1 MGTFKGT
8 LKGTQEI
15 KINKINM
22 RRELKEK
29 NVRKIFKKAGSYA
42 VTIPIEMAREMKLRD
57 GQRVEFNLKRKKLII
72 KDWEK

>member
-1 MGTFKGT
+1 
-8 LKGTQEI
+8 
-15 KINKINM
+15 M

-57 GQRVEFNLKRKKLII
+57 GQKVEFDLKRKKLII
-72 KDWEK
+72 KDWKK